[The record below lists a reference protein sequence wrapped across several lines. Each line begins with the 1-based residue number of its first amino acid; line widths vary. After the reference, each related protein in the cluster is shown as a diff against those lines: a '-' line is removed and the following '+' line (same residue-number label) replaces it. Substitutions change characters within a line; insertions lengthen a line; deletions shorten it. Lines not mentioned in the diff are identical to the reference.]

1 MSIHY
6 QPKGL
11 YTVLYIL
18 CLYKRHNKANEETKM
33 KTTTYKATIGQIN
46 FGEIAELAAAKT
58 HREVEIIL
66 TKANERIEKEVA

>member
-1 MSIHY
+1 
-6 QPKGL
+6 
-11 YTVLYIL
+11 
-18 CLYKRHNKANEETKM
+18 M